1 MKIVLVDDNGSLQK
15 VYAEGLQL
23 RGFEVSVA
31 GDYGNAMMLIQRTK
45 PDIVLLDLLMP
56 GVNGMDV
63 LRALK
68 ADEQTKDIPV
78 IVLTNINDA
87 YFEHQ
92 TRELGVKG
100 YYIKADITID
110 RLAEEIKSTVTK
122 AQSE

>member
-1 MKIVLVDDNGSLQK
+1 MKVVLVDDNGGLQRM
-15 VYAEGLQL
+15 YAEGLQL
-23 RGFEVSVA
+23 RGFEISVA

-45 PDIVLLDLLMP
+45 PDIILLDLLMP

-68 ADEQTKDIPV
+68 ADEQTKNIPV

-87 YFEHQ
+87 YFEHT

-100 YYIKADITID
+100 YYIKTDITID
-110 RLAEEIKSTVTK
+110 RLAGEIKSIQAK
-122 AQSE
+122 AQSK